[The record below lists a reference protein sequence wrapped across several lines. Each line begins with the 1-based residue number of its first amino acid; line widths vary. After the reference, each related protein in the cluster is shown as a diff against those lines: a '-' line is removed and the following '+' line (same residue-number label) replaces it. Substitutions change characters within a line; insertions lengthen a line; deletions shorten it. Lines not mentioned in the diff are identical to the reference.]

1 MFNNIK
7 LIDQAF
13 DKVYEIEKKVN
24 YEYEPMYNT
33 KNKGWRRNLFFKELK
48 KDFIKDVTEF
58 GFCPYLPKACEAQQ
72 KNKNIS
78 KFSKIDNYSKL
89 DYIKSLY
96 KKINQD
102 EVNNK
107 KKEIENLNFFNS
119 TSNKKVNKY
128 YLTSLRMRRN
138 KSSID
143 VEFLKNKKKLLLR
156 NVHNPRIKLKKNLSN
171 LNDNKTK
178 NKITTRNSS
187 MLNICFKKNKSINK
201 SQNDFVDAES
211 FIYEP
216 EKMFLRHNQN
226 YNRENDSYEEDTTN
240 LPKRSNLFNKYPKK
254 RITKVWK

>member
-1 MFNNIK
+1 M
-7 LIDQAF
+7 QR
-13 DKVYEIEKKVN
+13 
-24 YEYEPMYNT
+24 
-33 KNKGWRRNLFFKELK
+33 WRRNLFFKELK

-128 YLTSLRMRRN
+128 YLTSMRMM
-138 KSSID
+138 
-143 VEFLKNKKKLLLR
+143 V
-156 NVHNPRIKLKKNLSN
+156 
-171 LNDNKTK
+171 
-178 NKITTRNSS
+178 
-187 MLNICFKKNKSINK
+187 
-201 SQNDFVDAES
+201 
-211 FIYEP
+211 
-216 EKMFLRHNQN
+216 
-226 YNRENDSYEEDTTN
+226 
-240 LPKRSNLFNKYPKK
+240 
-254 RITKVWK
+254 